1 MRVRDWARLLGL
13 AGIWSLQ
20 YILLRLA
27 VPVFGAAPVADA
39 RALFGAL
46 IVVPLA
52 ILLRQRIA
60 LREHWKDYLV
70 VCLPNNVLPFACF
83 SWAATVLPAGY
94 LAIIGATTPL
104 WADLFAHRALGEP
117 LGPRR
122 MAGLV
127 LGIAG
132 VALIV
137 NLGPIALDAGSLA
150 AAAVALL
157 GAASWGLGGVVI
169 KQRSARIPAISM
181 AAGMIVCAALL
192 MSPLLAFA
200 PPPTQWTLEASL
212 AVVALGTL
220 CSGLAY
226 LAFFTLVRDIGPAR
240 ALSVGLM
247 VPVLAVIGGWLL
259 LDEAVTTP
267 VIGGVVLV
275 LLALAMVMR
284 R

>member
-1 MRVRDWARLLGL
+1 MRVQDWARLLGL

-46 IVVPLA
+46 CVVPLA
-52 ILLRQRIA
+52 ILLGQRIA

-192 MSPLLAFA
+192 MSPLLA
-200 PPPTQWTLEASL
+200 
-212 AVVALGTL
+212 
-220 CSGLAY
+220 
-226 LAFFTLVRDIGPAR
+226 
-240 ALSVGLM
+240 
-247 VPVLAVIGGWLL
+247 VIGGWLL